1 MTSGEI
7 QTVVDELPVRGVGTG
22 GADLVWKVAV
32 VIAKRQEGPRL
43 PPLPVYR
50 WLRAAVALLAKW
62 RGCDQLPDVRAV
74 AEARSM
80 NLDPA
85 ASFRIQ
91 SLLSAK
97 DATNGK
103 IAGVLGVGE
112 EVVEAY
118 ECLFFRTPHPG
129 AAVSSSNRSK
139 AGSCDQIAFARE
151 LVGETQSS
159 PLEHPHTVTVAE
171 VESYLAGDHASTFTA
186 GEAATALQA
195 MALNSALR
203 WISSGESKDKL
214 TPLVKLGLAIAG
226 RTEVEATVRPLVG
239 SGSGKAIRE
248 QLYHFATR
256 IRRSFEDEEEPAEPR
271 EDVS

>member
-1 MTSGEI
+1 MKWTLAE
-7 QTVVDELPVRGVGTG
+7 TVVAG
-22 GADLVWKVAV
+22 GL
-32 VIAKRQEGPRL
+32 GGNHHGL
-43 PPLPVYR
+43 THCR

-74 AEARSM
+74 AEARGM

-85 ASFRIQ
+85 TSFRIQ
-91 SLLSAK
+91 LLLSAT
-97 DATNGK
+97 DATSEK

-118 ECLFFRTPHPG
+118 ECLFFRTPHPD

-151 LVGETQSS
+151 LVGETQPS
-159 PLEHPHTVTVAE
+159 PLDYARTATVAE
-171 VESYLAGDHASTFTA
+171 VESYLAGGHASTSAA

-195 MALNSALR
+195 KALNSALE

-226 RTEVEATVRPLVG
+226 RTEVEATVRPLAG
-239 SGSGKAIRE
+239 SSSGKAIRE
-248 QLYHFATR
+248 QLRHFASR
-256 IRRSFEDEEEPAEPR
+256 IRRSFEDEGLPNEKR
-271 EDVS
+271 EHVT